1 MRGARVLVVLF
12 FLATSSTAFAATK
25 AIKFSRLVD
34 GIGGVF
40 TNAVVIVE
48 DDRVQSIAS
57 GNAPIPS
64 GAEVIDLSRYTGI
77 PGLIDAHTHI
87 TYYWDGITTPRYE
100 PPRHPAVTVVLAL
113 ENAQKALEA
122 GVTTIRNLNAADGTD
137 LAMRDLINM
146 GKMIGPRMFVSG
158 PGIRITRSTAPP
170 APVGIMVDGVDG
182 VIHAV
187 RQVIASGADWV
198 KLFGSTGG
206 FDDVTGFQTF
216 TFEEMKAAV
225 DASHLLGK
233 KIAIHSYGP
242 SGARDAIRAGA
253 DSLEHATD
261 MDDQTIAEMVNRK
274 IYYVP
279 TIDHNQYYV
288 ENADNVHHFPPGA
301 KERLLDY
308 IQRNFETAKKAY
320 QAGAHMIVGS
330 DAVYNGWGL
339 NMRELDWFVKM
350 GMTPGQ
356 ALKAATIEPAAML
369 GMEKSL
375 GAVAPGFYA
384 DIVAVEGDP
393 LANISAV
400 SRRENIRWVMK
411 SGRVVVDKTRAT
423 GPSLLLT
430 FLVADTELQTSDST
444 TFPSITSSRPRLTIP
459 TNRPNGGEVGVLG
472 TASAPRLLENR
483 P

>member
-1 MRGARVLVVLF
+1 MRTARVATILLF
-12 FLATSSTAFAATK
+12 LTASSTAVAATK
-25 AIKFSRLVD
+25 AIKFGKLVD
-34 GIGGVF
+34 GTGRVL

-48 DDRVQSIAS
+48 DDRVQSVAS
-57 GNAPIPS
+57 GSASIPS

-87 TYYWDGITTPRYE
+87 TYYWDGNTTPRYE
-100 PPRHPAVTVVLAL
+100 PPRHPAVTAVLAQ

-122 GVTTIRNLNAADGTD
+122 GVTTIRNLNAGDGTD

-146 GKMIGPRMFVSG
+146 GRMIGPRMFVSG
-158 PGIRITRSTAPP
+158 LGIRITRSTPP
-170 APVGIMVDGVDG
+170 APVGIMADGVEA

-198 KLFGSTGG
+198 KMYGSTGG
-206 FDDVTGFQTF
+206 FDDVTQAQTF
-216 TFEEMKAAV
+216 TFEEIKAAV
-225 DASHLLGK
+225 DATHALGK

-242 SGARDAIRAGA
+242 GGARDAVLAGA

-261 MDDQTIAEMVNRK
+261 MDDRTIAEMVKRK
-274 IYYVP
+274 TYYAP

-288 ENADNVHHFPPGA
+288 ENADTVYHFPPGA
-301 KERLLDY
+301 KERLLSY

-320 QAGAHMIVGS
+320 QAGVHMIVGS

-350 GMTPGQ
+350 GMTPEQ
-356 ALKAATIEPAAML
+356 ALRAATTEPAAML

-393 LANISAV
+393 LANITAV

-411 SGRVVVDKTRAT
+411 AGRVVVDKTTR
-423 GPSLLLT
+423 
-430 FLVADTELQTSDST
+430 
-444 TFPSITSSRPRLTIP
+444 
-459 TNRPNGGEVGVLG
+459 
-472 TASAPRLLENR
+472 
-483 P
+483 

>member
-1 MRGARVLVVLF
+1 MRGARVLVILF
-12 FLATSSTAFAATK
+12 SLATSSTAFAATK
-25 AIKFSRLVD
+25 AIKFGKLVD
-34 GIGGVF
+34 GTGGVF

-48 DDRVQSIAS
+48 DDRVQSVAS
-57 GNAPIPS
+57 GNTSIPS

-87 TYYWDGITTPRYE
+87 TYYWDGNTTPRYE
-100 PPRHPAVTVVLAL
+100 PPRHPAITAILAQ
-113 ENAQKALEA
+113 ENAQKALDA

-146 GKMIGPRMFVSG
+146 GRMIGPRMFVSG
-158 PGIRITRSTAPP
+158 LGIRITRSTAPP
-170 APVGIMVDGVDG
+170 APVGIMADGVDG

-198 KLFGSTGG
+198 KMFGSTGG
-206 FDDVTGFQTF
+206 FDDVTEFQTF
-216 TFEEMKAAV
+216 TFDEMKAAV
-225 DASHLLGK
+225 DATHLLGK

-242 SGARDAIRAGA
+242 AGARDAIRAGA

-274 IYYVP
+274 TYYVP

-288 ENADNVHHFPPGA
+288 ENADNVYHFPPGA

-308 IQRNFETAKKAY
+308 IQRNFETAKKAFR
-320 QAGAHMIVGS
+320 AGARMVVGS

-339 NMRELDWFVKM
+339 NMRELEWFVKM
-350 GMTPGQ
+350 GMTPAQ
-356 ALKAATIEPAAML
+356 ALKAATTEPAAML

-393 LANISAV
+393 LANITAV
-400 SRRENIRWVMK
+400 SKRENVRWVMR
-411 SGRVVVDKTRAT
+411 SGRVVADKT
-423 GPSLLLT
+423 GK
-430 FLVADTELQTSDST
+430 TEK
-444 TFPSITSSRPRLTIP
+444 
-459 TNRPNGGEVGVLG
+459 
-472 TASAPRLLENR
+472 
-483 P
+483 

>member
-1 MRGARVLVVLF
+1 MRIARLLAVFF
-12 FLATSSTAFAATK
+12 FLATSSTLLAATK
-25 AIKFSRLVD
+25 AIKFGKLVD
-34 GIGGVF
+34 GTGRVF

-48 DDRVQSIAS
+48 DDRVQRVTS
-57 GNAPIPS
+57 GNASIPS

-77 PGLIDAHTHI
+77 PGLIDAHTHM
-87 TYYWDGITTPRYE
+87 TYYWDGITTPRTE
-100 PPRHPAVTVVLAL
+100 LPRHPAVTVVLAQ
-113 ENAQKALEA
+113 ENARKALEA
-122 GVTTIRNLNAADGTD
+122 GVTTIRNLNAVDGTD

-158 PGIRITRSTAPP
+158 LGVRITRSTAPP
-170 APVGIMVDGVDG
+170 VPIGIMADGVDA

-198 KLFGSTGG
+198 KMYGSTGG
-206 FDDVTGFQTF
+206 FDDLTQFQTF

-225 DASHLLGK
+225 DATHALGK

-242 SGARDAIRAGA
+242 SGARDAVRAGA

-261 MDDQTIAEMVNRK
+261 MDDQTIAEMVKRK
-274 IYYVP
+274 TYYAP

-288 ENADNVHHFPPGA
+288 ENADNVYRFPPGT
-301 KERLLDY
+301 KERLLGY
-308 IQRNFETAKKAY
+308 IQRNFETAKKAF
-320 QAGAHMIVGS
+320 QAGVHIIVGS

-339 NMRELDWFVKM
+339 NMRELDWLVKI
-350 GMTPGQ
+350 GMTPAQ
-356 ALKAATIEPAAML
+356 ALKAATTEPAAML

-400 SRRENIRWVMK
+400 SNRDNVRWVMK
-411 SGRVVVDKTRAT
+411 AGLVVVDKTKGT
-423 GPSLLLT
+423 GK
-430 FLVADTELQTSDST
+430 
-444 TFPSITSSRPRLTIP
+444 
-459 TNRPNGGEVGVLG
+459 TN
-472 TASAPRLLENR
+472 
-483 P
+483 

>member
-1 MRGARVLVVLF
+1 MRSKRLLVVLF
-12 FLATSSTAFAATK
+12 FLATSSTAVAATK
-25 AIKFSRLVD
+25 AIKFGKLVD
-34 GIGGVF
+34 GTGKVI
-40 TNAVVIVE
+40 TNAVVIVD
-48 DDRVQSIAS
+48 DDRVRSIAS
-57 GNAPIPS
+57 GDASIPKE
-64 GAEVIDLSRYTGI
+64 AEVIDLSRYTGV

-87 TYYWDGITTPRYE
+87 TYYWDGTTTPRSE
-100 PPRHPAVTVVLAL
+100 LRHTAVTAFLAQ

-122 GVTTIRNLNAADGTD
+122 GVTTIRNLNSPDGTD

-158 PGIRITRSTAPP
+158 LGIRITRSTAPP
-170 APVGIMVDGVDG
+170 APIGIMADGVDA

-198 KLFGSTGG
+198 KMYGSTGG
-206 FDDVTGFQTF
+206 FDDVTQAQTF
-216 TFEEMKAAV
+216 TFDEMKAAV
-225 DASHLLGK
+225 DATHALGK

-242 SGARDAIRAGA
+242 GGARDAVRAGT

-261 MDDQTIAEMVNRK
+261 MDDQTIAEMVKRK
-274 IYYVP
+274 TYYAP

-288 ENADNVHHFPPGA
+288 ENADTVYHFPPGA

-308 IQRNFETAKKAY
+308 IQRNFETARKAF
-320 QAGAHMIVGS
+320 QAGVHMIVGS

-350 GMTPGQ
+350 GMTPAQ
-356 ALKAATIEPAAML
+356 ALKTATTEPAALL

-393 LANISAV
+393 LVNITAV
-400 SRRENIRWVMK
+400 SRRDNIRWVMK
-411 SGRVVVDKTRAT
+411 AGRVVVDKTK
-423 GPSLLLT
+423 
-430 FLVADTELQTSDST
+430 
-444 TFPSITSSRPRLTIP
+444 
-459 TNRPNGGEVGVLG
+459 
-472 TASAPRLLENR
+472 
-483 P
+483 